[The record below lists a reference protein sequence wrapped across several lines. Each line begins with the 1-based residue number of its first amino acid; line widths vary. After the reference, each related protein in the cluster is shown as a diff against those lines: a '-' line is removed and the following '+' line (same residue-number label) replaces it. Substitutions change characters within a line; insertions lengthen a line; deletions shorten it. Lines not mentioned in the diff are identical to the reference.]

1 MSEGLG
7 EMKGTM
13 PGLMTGEE
21 YFASQNVVSES
32 EVQFSPQEQE
42 LIAKLIAEGKFA
54 AEQMK
59 QIQQESGF
67 PKNGY
72 YTLKIKMTPHEL
84 DMLVRSLK
92 EHNISYTDLPD
103 EAVSAIYILGLFD
116 HFDSGAT
123 AVIPDIQREKGI
135 VLESHPRGFH
145 PDDIATIQ
153 RFHKDKDINGE
164 NKKGFIAGLIRKIGV
179 AYNLLAVESLS
190 PAERSVPAKNFQLK
204 DLQLYCE
211 TIVNFVKQSGLE
223 FEQLFPD
230 VPIKL
235 HIFIYKTVLA
245 AVKENHLQD
254 TVSEESGQSVD
265 I

>member
-13 PGLMTGEE
+13 PGPLSHED
-21 YFASQNVVSES
+21 YFVSQNSVPELDVE
-32 EVQFSPQEQE
+32 FSPQEQE

-54 AEQMK
+54 AEQME
-59 QIQQESGF
+59 QIRKESGV

-72 YTLKIKMTPHEL
+72 YSLKIKMTPHEL

-103 EAVSAIYILGLFD
+103 EAISAIHILGLFD

-135 VLESHPRGFH
+135 VLESHPYGFH
-145 PDDIATIQ
+145 SDDMAIGQ
-153 RFHKDKDINGE
+153 KFHKDKDINGE
-164 NKKGFIAGLIRKIGV
+164 NRKEHIANLIRKIGIG
-179 AYNLLAVESLS
+179 YKLLPVESLS
-190 PAERSVPAKNFQLK
+190 PAERSVPPENFQLK

-211 TIVNFVKQSGLE
+211 AIVNFVKQSGKN
-223 FEQLFPD
+223 FEELFPE

-235 HIFIYKTVLA
+235 HYFIYKTVLS
-245 AVKENHLQD
+245 AVKENHLPERELEG
-254 TVSEESGQSVD
+254 SEQSAEM
-265 I
+265 